1 MKTRST
7 IKILLYASVIHHTTV
22 EPHLHT
28 TLSGLRKGGLKGGV
42 VFDFGRGCI
51 PMDT

>member
-7 IKILLYASVIHHTTV
+7 IKILLYASVYHTTV

-28 TLSGLRKGGLKGGV
+28 PLSGSRKGGLKGGV